1 MHWSRNY
8 AFIMILQGTA
18 ITNYEWKTL
27 LLISKTRECEKI
39 EQAAIVYTLYIIFSC
54 LHQCQ
59 DKIYTSIE
67 NSVKNHELTF
77 VMLEINSEFIVICKS
92 VRSFIFFFSTEIALW
107 FFPWKD
113 KIPFI

>member
-8 AFIMILQGTA
+8 AFIMILQGAA

-27 LLISKTRECEKI
+27 LLISKTRECEKS

-92 VRSFIFFFSTEIALW
+92 VRSFIFFSQL
-107 FFPWKD
+107 K
-113 KIPFI
+113 